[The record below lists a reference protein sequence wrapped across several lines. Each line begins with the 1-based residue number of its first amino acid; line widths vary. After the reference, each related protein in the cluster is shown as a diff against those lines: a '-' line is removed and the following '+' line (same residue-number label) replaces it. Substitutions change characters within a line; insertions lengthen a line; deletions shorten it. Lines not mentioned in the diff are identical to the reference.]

1 MRRGFSYNDA
11 ETLQGLFLNLLKCAT
26 PFQRCNLQLRL
37 QTKTNRDSEAGEE
50 RESATATI
58 HSALSIAVG
67 LIEPQ

>member
-26 PFQRCNLQLRL
+26 PFQRRNLQLRL
-37 QTKTNRDSEAGEE
+37 QTKTNRDSAAGEE
-50 RESATATI
+50 KESARQ
-58 HSALSIAVG
+58 ALSVAVG